1 MQALTEIR
9 PGAICTIKWMTAG
22 VKVAEWM
29 EKHSIA
35 EGSRIKVIQNC
46 MGDLIIGTKKGK
58 VAVGKEIAYRIKV

>member
-9 PGAICTIKWMTAG
+9 PGEICTIKWMTAG
-22 VKVAEWM
+22 VWVAEWM
-29 EKHSIA
+29 EKHSIT
-35 EGSRIKVIQNC
+35 EGSRVKVIQNC